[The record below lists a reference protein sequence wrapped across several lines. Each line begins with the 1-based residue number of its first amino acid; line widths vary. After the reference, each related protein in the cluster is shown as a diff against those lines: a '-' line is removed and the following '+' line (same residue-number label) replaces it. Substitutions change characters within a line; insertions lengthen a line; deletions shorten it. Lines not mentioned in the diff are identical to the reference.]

1 MRDLTRSS
9 TADAHWLQEQM
20 DELEGRWEAVCKLSV
35 SKQDRLEVAL
45 QQVVLTNNTGQT
57 VKKFIEFVFK
67 LSKSNKVS

>member
-35 SKQDRLEVAL
+35 SKQDRLEAVL
-45 QQVVLTNNTGQT
+45 QQVLYTNSKGCEAVLCVQQL
-57 VKKFIEFVFK
+57 F
-67 LSKSNKVS
+67 